1 MLVSTATKPS
11 MISSLSL
18 PQVIDFAVSS
28 GFSFGI
34 RLKKKK
40 HIPSIISR
48 HLVGH
53 ANNLPC
59 IAVKKSKLNVIRT

>member
-28 GFSFGI
+28 GCPLGFD
-34 RLKKKK
+34 KKKK
-40 HIPSIISR
+40 TYSF
-48 HLVGH
+48 
-53 ANNLPC
+53 NNITPFGKPC
-59 IAVKKSKLNVIRT
+59 E